1 MCQRLTDAP
10 FSLQLINLNVKH
22 IKHIVTGKI
31 KAHNTQHIGAFFK
44 MHLDSMLYNSG
55 CQFWPPGLVL
65 LYLTRKLQAFR
76 AVFTLRLCV
85 PPQQI

>member
-31 KAHNTQHIGAFFK
+31 KAHNTQHIGQ
-44 MHLDSMLYNSG
+44 S
-55 CQFWPPGLVL
+55 VL
-65 LYLTRKLQAFR
+65 ALRTSFIISYQEATSIQSSFYTSAVCATTADLT
-76 AVFTLRLCV
+76 
-85 PPQQI
+85 